1 MFDKIKRHFIMKW
14 IEEYIEELRQ
24 IEIIYQD
31 AELEKIRDLR
41 GDLNICEKV
50 FDTYYSIIGIV

>member
-1 MFDKIKRHFIMKW
+1 MFDKIKRHFILKW
-14 IEEYIEELRQ
+14 LHEYIEELRQ

-31 AELEKIRDLR
+31 AELDKIRDLR